1 MDTRLLPA
9 VMTIADFSAWAR
21 MGRTRIYEEI
31 ASGALKT
38 FKVGRRTMIA
48 TKDAED
54 WLARYRSV
62 RPVGLINE
70 VTP

>member
-31 ASGALKT
+31 ASGALY
-38 FKVGRRTMIA
+38 GRYV
-48 TKDAED
+48 D
-54 WLARYRSV
+54 WSPIDNEIEANFPSALA
-62 RPVGLINE
+62 G
-70 VTP
+70 